1 MNRQQI
7 VIDMDY
13 LIRILKNLAASPL
26 EKKFNFLQ
34 VTWYMQIYHG
44 LTPLCNK
51 HGLPNKNF
59 KIFNSI
65 SLRKWKIN
73 FFYKLSG
80 ICIWT

>member
-1 MNRQQI
+1 MDWQQI

-13 LIRILKNLAASPL
+13 LIRILKILTASPL

-34 VTWYMQIYHG
+34 VNWYMQIYHG

-59 KIFNSI
+59 KILIAFPLENE
-65 SLRKWKIN
+65 K
-73 FFYKLSG
+73 
-80 ICIWT
+80 